1 MVAAIA
7 LLRVLVLISESTPEP
22 ERFVELLGIQLS
34 RIATVEVGPAIIDGN
49 LPDKVEMAVDEAD
62 AREATVAVWIERG
75 GKRKGK
81 KIEFILHIVGR
92 RQGRLMVEVFRLPA
106 RDGPDL
112 DRTLALKVGEVL
124 DKMLVPLEPEPSV
137 AWVDPT
143 ATERSPTVEPAPKP
157 RPAGLRFLAEV
168 GARGSAGLDAPE
180 TAAGVYLAVG
190 VRRPVADFLGE
201 AYVSG
206 GIDSGANTTTPEGT
220 VDTDEIVTAVG
231 VRLLSPVGGVHLGAQ
246 LEVALRFVT
255 ADGITP
261 RGRTGSES
269 VLLPAV
275 LGSLEARWP
284 LRSSF
289 ELRAAAGVEYSPNR
303 LSLTVNSEPV
313 VDLGRVR
320 PVVQLALVFLI
331 P

>member
-7 LLRVLVLISESTPEP
+7 LLRVLFLTSESTPEP

-34 RIATVEVGPAIIDGN
+34 RIATVEVGPAIIDGH
-49 LPDKVEMAVDEAD
+49 LSEKVEMAVDEVD

-75 GKRKGK
+75 DKRKGK
-81 KIEFILHIVGR
+81 RIEFVLHIVGR

-106 RDGPDL
+106 REGPDL

-137 AWVDPT
+137 TWVDPT
-143 ATERSPTVEPAPKP
+143 ATERLPPVEPKPKLEP
-157 RPAGLRFLAEV
+157 PGLRFLAEV
-168 GARGSAGLDAPE
+168 GVRGSAGLDAPE
-180 TAAGVYLAVG
+180 AAAGVYLAVG
-190 VRRPVADFLGE
+190 VRRPVADFIGE
-201 AYVSG
+201 VYVSG
-206 GIDSGANTTTPEGT
+206 GIDSGANTVVPEGT
-220 VDTDEIVTAVG
+220 VDTDEIVAAVG
-231 VRLLSPVGGVHLGAQ
+231 ARLLSPIGRLHLGAQ
-246 LEVALRFVT
+246 LEVGLRFIT
-255 ADGITP
+255 ADGVTP
-261 RGRTGSES
+261 RGREGSES
-269 VLLPAV
+269 VLLPVV
-275 LGSLEARWP
+275 LGSLEARWL

-289 ELRAAAGVEYSPNR
+289 VLRAAAGVEYSPDR

-320 PVVQLALVFLI
+320 PVAQLAVVFLI

>member
-7 LLRVLVLISESTPEP
+7 LLRVLVLTSESTPEP

-34 RIATVEVGPAIIDGN
+34 RIATVEVGPAMIDGH
-49 LPDKVEMAVDEAD
+49 LSDKVEMAVDEAD
-62 AREATVAVWIERG
+62 ARNATVAVWIERG
-75 GKRKGK
+75 RQRKGD
-81 KIEFILHIVGR
+81 KIEFVLHIVGR

-106 RDGPDL
+106 KDGPNL

-124 DKMLVPLEPEPSV
+124 DKMLVPLAPEPTV
-137 AWVDPT
+137 TWVDPT
-143 ATERSPTVEPAPKP
+143 ATERLPPVAPPHEPR
-157 RPAGLRFLAEV
+157 RPGLTFAAEV

-180 TAAGVYLAVG
+180 AAAGVYLAVG

-206 GIDSGANTTTPEGT
+206 GIDSGSNTATAEGT
-220 VDTDEIVTAVG
+220 VDTDEIVAAIG
-231 VRLLSPVGGVHLGAQ
+231 ARLLSPIGRLHLGAQ
-246 LEVALRFVT
+246 LELGMRLVT
-255 ADGITP
+255 ADGVTP
-261 RGRTGSES
+261 RGREGSEN
-269 VLLPAV
+269 VALAAV
-275 LGSLEARWP
+275 LGSLEARWR

-289 ELRAAAGVEYSPNR
+289 ELRAAAGVEYSPDR
-303 LSLTVNSEPV
+303 LSLTVNQAPI

-320 PVVQLALVFLI
+320 PVVQLGVVFLV